1 MSVTAN
7 GLLEGDVAIVT
18 GAGRNIG
25 RAIAETFAAEGASVV
40 IADVDG
46 ERAERTAA
54 ELRDD
59 GASAVATTADVS
71 SKDDAEAMVEAT
83 EAEFGSVDVLV
94 NNAAISERTPFFEL
108 TEEEFLRTLKVN
120 LLGTFLCTRAAAES
134 MQRTGGGR
142 IVNFA
147 STSAHVARPNS
158 AAYAASK
165 SGVLNFTKTAA
176 NALAEHDIR
185 VNAISPT
192 RTGSRVGNQE
202 HRTGDADPD
211 ILVGRWGEP
220 QDQANAALFLASSMS
235 SFVNG
240 TELVVDGGAQASTY
254 DR

>member
-1 MSVTAN
+1 MSVTQS
-7 GLLEGDVAIVT
+7 GLLDGDVAIVT

-40 IADVDG
+40 IADIDG
-46 ERAERTAA
+46 DRAERTAA

-59 GASAVATTADVS
+59 GASALATAVDVS
-71 SKDDAEAMVEAT
+71 SEADVEAMVEAT
-83 EAEFGSVDVLV
+83 EEEFGGVDVLV
-94 NNAAISERTPFFEL
+94 NNAAITERTPFFDL
-108 TEEEFLRTLKVN
+108 TVEEFTRTLEVN

-134 MQRTGGGR
+134 MRKSGGGR
-142 IVNFA
+142 VVNFA
-147 STSAHVARPNS
+147 STSAHVARPNA

-165 SGVLNFTKTAA
+165 IGVLNFTKTAA
-176 NALAEHDIR
+176 NALADSGVR